1 MKYLIS
7 KQLAIQTGMCKT
19 FLIGLFISI
28 LIFANSAYATF
39 GDITLTPPKIV
50 NLSGKEMNVIKVDS
64 PIGFSSI
71 LTNHALSERKFTYIV
86 QILSK
91 ERGTEYLEGLSASI
105 YPGQSFTASQYW
117 IPKEAGQYTVQIFV
131 WDSLVSAIPL
141 TKVIQTQITV
151 SN

>member
-1 MKYLIS
+1 
-7 KQLAIQTGMCKT
+7 MCK
-19 FLIGLFISI
+19 FLFIGLFIPG

-39 GDITLTPPKIV
+39 GDIALTPPKIV

-64 PIGFSSI
+64 SVGLSSI
-71 LTNHALSERKFTYIV
+71 LTNHAPSERKFTYIV

-91 ERGTEYLEGLSASI
+91 EGGTEYLEGLSASI
-105 YPGQSFTASQYW
+105 HPNQSFTASQYW

-131 WDSLVSAIPL
+131 WDSLASAIPL